1 MNDTT
6 TSATERPGILV
17 WDAPVRVF
25 HGLMVLCFA
34 VAWWSAESERWQWVH
49 VTAGW
54 TMAGL
59 TAFRLVWGLIGSRHA
74 RFSAFVRPPAEAWRY
89 LRSLWRGAPASHVGH
104 NPAGAWAILGML
116 ALTAA
121 SALSG
126 WSTYNEWGGHA
137 VEEVHELL
145 AHLLL
150 LLVGVHVAGVLVGSL
165 AQRENLVRAMV
176 SGRKRGPTS
185 AALHSSRRGLA
196 LLLVVGVVAFWA
208 WQWQGAALAA
218 AEPAAAQ
225 MAGHGDHHGHRE
237 SDEDDDRDD
246 RDD

>member
-6 TSATERPGILV
+6 TSAAERPGILV

-89 LRSLWRGAPASHVGH
+89 LCGLWRGAPEPHVGH

-126 WSTYNEWGGHA
+126 WSTFNEWGGHA

-150 LLVGVHVAGVLVGSL
+150 LLVGVHVAGVVVGSL
-165 AQRENLVRAMV
+165 VQRQNLAQAML
-176 SGRKRGPTS
+176 SGRKQGPPS

-196 LLLVVGVVAFWA
+196 LLLLVCVVAFWT
-208 WQWQGAALAA
+208 WQWQTVPLAFS
-218 AEPAAAQ
+218 EGGPAR
-225 MAGHGDHHGHRE
+225 MGPHGDDHGAGGQGD
-237 SDEDDDRDD
+237 DEDDDD
-246 RDD
+246 